1 MTREPV
7 PATEVF
13 KALGDPIRWSI
24 VQQMAQQEELACSVL
39 EDTLPVSKPTISYH
53 TKILTQAGLI
63 EVRKRGRNYFYSLRH
78 EVLRSL
84 MDEMWSLAPGP
95 RLVSSNGAGAAA
107 APAERPALK
116 AAVGDDSSRS
126 SALLTW

>member
-7 PATEVF
+7 AATEVF

-63 EVRKRGRNYFYSLRH
+63 EVRKRGRNYFYSLRR

-84 MDEMWSLAPGP
+84 MDEMWTLAPSP
-95 RLVSSNGAGAAA
+95 RLVSSTEEPGAARS
-107 APAERPALK
+107 ERPALK
-116 AAVGDDSSRS
+116 AAVGDDTPRS